1 MLEICKSLLLLR
13 KKRKTQTLSWWNRC
27 GPAPDGT
34 TSHPACSRIGF
45 IHVAAVASKRTEPR
59 RSLILRGAPMK
70 HAARPERSKPWAGHR
85 LERQVWAGDLEGC
98 SWGASPTA
106 QNSSLSNTC
115 RASFNSELRNGQQR
129 GFNMLKPTCVNDVK
143 FDEKKILRK
152 TAFSNYPTLFRVL
165 LGLGRAPPHWGMDG
179 PPRCD
184 PLGFPS
190 CAILDLRHPP
200 NLFVNKPLNIHILVP
215 GAVIEITDNFWLSI
229 HRCSKFR
236 FFINCNSNYVWP
248 YLVLDREIHV
258 AT

>member
-59 RSLILRGAPMK
+59 SLILRGAPMK
-70 HAARPERSKPWAGHR
+70 HAVRPERSKPWAGHR
-85 LERQVWAGDLEGC
+85 LERQVRAGVLEGG

-152 TAFSNYPTLFRVL
+152 TAFSKYPTIFRAL
-165 LGLGRAPPHWGMDG
+165 LGLGRVPPH
-179 PPRCD
+179 
-184 PLGFPS
+184 
-190 CAILDLRHPP
+190 
-200 NLFVNKPLNIHILVP
+200 
-215 GAVIEITDNFWLSI
+215 
-229 HRCSKFR
+229 
-236 FFINCNSNYVWP
+236 
-248 YLVLDREIHV
+248 
-258 AT
+258 